1 MKTGLFIAIL
11 ACAGFCACE
20 KLVTDKYEQG
30 SSDSFVVQYWTFDR
44 LEAVTVGPEPRLQL
58 YLRSSPEHRRTYYG
72 VLSDGEELKRAYEA
86 KCTEHGDRGY
96 PFVFTYGPGPNMVP
110 NSFTDKDFRSIEV
123 VSDTDFDEAHPAG
136 TRLDD
141 VMMFCSASPWR
152 FIRSHYVEQGEWNAG
167 VPAEVYRYFGTVLP
181 YDTEWKS
188 CYHPVYGKVS
198 ELTADDLTLLGGDDG
213 GRRMGMIGV
222 LTFLARPDRAATHT
236 LTVTLTS
243 VDGERYSACAAVALE

>member
-1 MKTGLFIAIL
+1 MKTGLFIAIF
-11 ACAGFCACE
+11 ACAGLCACE
-20 KLVTDKYEQG
+20 KPVTDKYEQG

-44 LEAVTVGPEPRLQL
+44 LEAVAVGPEPRLQL
-58 YLRSSPEHRRTYYG
+58 YLKSSPEHRRTYYG

-110 NSFTDKDFRSIEV
+110 NSFPDKDFRSVEV

-152 FIRSHYVEQGEWNAG
+152 FIRSRYVEQGEWNAG

-198 ELTADDLTLLGGDDG
+198 DSA
-213 GRRMGMIGV
+213 GRR
-222 LTFLARPDRAATHT
+222 R
-236 LTVTLTS
+236 
-243 VDGERYSACAAVALE
+243 

>member
-11 ACAGFCACE
+11 ACAGLCACE
-20 KLVTDKYEQG
+20 KSVTDKYEQG

-44 LEAVTVGPEPRLQL
+44 LEAVAVGPEPRLQL

-110 NSFTDKDFRSIEV
+110 NSFPDKDFRSIEV
-123 VSDTDFDEAHPAG
+123 ESDTDFDAAHPAG
-136 TRLDD
+136 PRLDG

-152 FIRSHYVEQGEWNAG
+152 FIRSRYVEQGGECRSPCGGLSLFRHRPALRYG
-167 VPAEVYRYFGTVLP
+167 VEELLP
-181 YDTEWKS
+181 S
-188 CYHPVYGKVS
+188 GI
-198 ELTADDLTLLGGDDG
+198 
-213 GRRMGMIGV
+213 R
-222 LTFLARPDRAATHT
+222 
-236 LTVTLTS
+236 
-243 VDGERYSACAAVALE
+243 

>member
-1 MKTGLFIAIL
+1 M
-11 ACAGFCACE
+11 
-20 KLVTDKYEQG
+20 
-30 SSDSFVVQYWTFDR
+30 
-44 LEAVTVGPEPRLQL
+44 QL

-110 NSFTDKDFRSIEV
+110 NSFPDKDFRSIEV

-152 FIRSHYVEQGEWNAG
+152 FIRSRYVEQGGECRSPCGGLSLFRHRPALRYG
-167 VPAEVYRYFGTVLP
+167 VEELLP
-181 YDTEWKS
+181 S
-188 CYHPVYGKVS
+188 GI
-198 ELTADDLTLLGGDDG
+198 
-213 GRRMGMIGV
+213 R
-222 LTFLARPDRAATHT
+222 
-236 LTVTLTS
+236 
-243 VDGERYSACAAVALE
+243 

>member
-1 MKTGLFIAIL
+1 
-11 ACAGFCACE
+11 
-20 KLVTDKYEQG
+20 
-30 SSDSFVVQYWTFDR
+30 
-44 LEAVTVGPEPRLQL
+44 
-58 YLRSSPEHRRTYYG
+58 
-72 VLSDGEELKRAYEA
+72 
-86 KCTEHGDRGY
+86 
-96 PFVFTYGPGPNMVP
+96 MVP